1 MRATLA
7 LMRLIGSL
15 ALAILLLF
23 TAACGSKGAVSLV
36 AGLSAPELQVE
47 QLTLGARL
55 KGGFDLV
62 LEVGPEAEGGTE
74 VSIENFALA
83 RGGTT
88 VVAPLLAAPVDAT
101 LPLAVGKGQR
111 RFVRFAIDESKF
123 IEPGQRDQL
132 CAGPVRITG
141 AIRDTLSGGN
151 VSSVASPDVV
161 PACP

>member
-1 MRATLA
+1 MRSTRSSVLA
-7 LMRLIGSL
+7 LV
-15 ALAILLLF
+15 LLF
-23 TAACGSKGAVSLV
+23 TPACGSKGAVSLV
-36 AGLSAPELQVE
+36 AAVSAPELEVE

-62 LEVGPEAEGGTE
+62 LEVGPEAQSGTE

-83 RGGTT
+83 RAGATLI
-88 VVAPLLAAPVDAT
+88 APLLAAPVDTA

-111 RFVRFAIDESKF
+111 RVVHFAIDESKF
-123 IEPGQRDQL
+123 IEPGQRDQV
-132 CAGPVRITG
+132 CAGAVQVTG

-151 VSSVASPDVV
+151 VTSLASPDAV